1 VDENG
6 WEGIL
11 ISSQVKLCLEGNSNT
26 VLLGPGIYR
35 QTRTVVFF
43 LFFNF

>member
-11 ISSQVKLCLEGNSNT
+11 ISSQVKLRLEGNSNT
-26 VLLGPGIYR
+26 VLLGLEFIVK
-35 QTRTVVFF
+35 QEQ
-43 LFFNF
+43 